1 MCFLS
6 DDVFDVFSVFNVYS
20 KCQVSMVDE
29 IKQAEVLRLAT
40 RSYIHVC
47 PQSRS
52 PQSRVAPAG
61 LTAARSY
68 DWRSRV
74 VVYQSR
80 VSMTKSCWV
89 LRGSES
95 Y

>member
-1 MCFLS
+1 
-6 DDVFDVFSVFNVYS
+6 
-20 KCQVSMVDE
+20 MVDE

-52 PQSRVAPAG
+52 PQSRVAPTA
-61 LTAARSY
+61 LTTTRSY

-74 VVYQSR
+74 VVYQSS
-80 VSMTKSCWV
+80 VSLTNAC
-89 LRGSES
+89 
-95 Y
+95 